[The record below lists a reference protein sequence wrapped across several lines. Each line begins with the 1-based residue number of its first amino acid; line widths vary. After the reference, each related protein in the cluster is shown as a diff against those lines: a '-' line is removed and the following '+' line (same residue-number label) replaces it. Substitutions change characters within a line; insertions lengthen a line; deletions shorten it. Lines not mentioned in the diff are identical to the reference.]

1 MPSKNRNATAIVQAY
16 FDNPDRFTLTDF
28 ERKFLTEAYMPSGH
42 TRLSGE
48 PLLEIFFPGLSRGS
62 LSYKRWG
69 ILDKVQEQ
77 IQEQMT
83 ASSINQSYVQP
94 QIVGLSGDKIA
105 VRVPDA
111 VWYDESRTTNTVYTS
126 DMNVAAAILCFGHEC
141 IKITADTA
149 GRFEFAFNNDEEI
162 DVILAGFQEHQISVS
177 PKAMAY
183 NLKTLRTVIAQ
194 WYKN

>member
-1 MPSKNRNATAIVQAY
+1 MPSKNRNAAAIVQAY
-16 FDNPDRFTLTDF
+16 FDNPARFTLTDF
-28 ERKFLTEAYMPSGH
+28 ERKFLAEAYMPSGH

-48 PLLEIFFPGLSRGS
+48 PLLEIFFPNLSRGS

-69 ILDKVQEQ
+69 ILDKIQEQ
-77 IQEQMT
+77 IT
-83 ASSINQSYVQP
+83 ASSINQSYTQP
-94 QIVGLSGDKIA
+94 RIVGSSGDKIA

-111 VWYDESRTTNTVYTS
+111 VRYDESRTTNTVYTS

-149 GRFEFAFNNDEEI
+149 GRFEFAFSDNEEI
-162 DVILAGFQEHQISVS
+162 NIIIAGFQEHQVAVS

-183 NLKTLRTVIAQ
+183 NLKTLRMVIAQ